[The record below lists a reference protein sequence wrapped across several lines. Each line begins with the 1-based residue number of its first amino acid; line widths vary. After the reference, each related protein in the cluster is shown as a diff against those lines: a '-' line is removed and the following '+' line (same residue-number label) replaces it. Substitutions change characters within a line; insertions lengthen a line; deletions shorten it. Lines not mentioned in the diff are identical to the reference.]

1 MTSEN
6 IDLTFGSAPLDRLQ
20 EIRAMEDFPVPKGPA
35 MALIRLTQRESTSLG
50 VLAHALKAD
59 PVFSVRLIKV
69 ANGAN
74 GTEKPPVVSL
84 RDAVSVL
91 GVPAV
96 RGLAMG
102 FSLLSNHRSGK
113 CGSFDYPR
121 FWSHALARA
130 IALQLLTGA
139 TQRAEAEEAF
149 SVGLLARAGE
159 LALAELFPEQYA
171 EILERRRQEPSHR
184 LVDLEQQAFG
194 ISHDALTASML
205 LDCGLPEDCI
215 ESAKLFEGCEE
226 QSLEKGSDPFV
237 TRHLLALADR
247 IADICVAPQDEWR
260 RLMPRLFQLG
270 SRLGFDAP
278 GLIATCDRIA
288 HEWREWGPTVEVDIG
303 PMPHFEDIPAEEVEP
318 TPMPRVEPVPAIAVD
333 TSPVPSVKPVPAT
346 EVVTVHVPPVE
357 AVPAPR
363 VEAVHKPSVEAAP
376 AEPPAPPK
384 QAEKPAVTPAARSGQ
399 GMRILVVGDQERM
412 RRQLCDAL
420 TAAGHSVSEAANGR
434 QGLATA
440 LELRPQIMLVDL
452 QSGGMD
458 GIELTDSLRQFKVGR
473 GIYILLLTGTNLL
486 SGTDDDEKLVQAF
499 EAGVDDFLIMP
510 IKPRILAARL
520 RAGQRVVTLQE
531 DLAREQEEIRRISA
545 ELSATN
551 QQLQAVGM
559 TDMLTG
565 CPNHRAAMDR
575 IQQEWAMATR
585 SQRPLSC
592 MTIEIDDFK
601 RINDV
606 HGHAAGDT
614 VLKLVASVLKDEMRA
629 QDVLARTGGNEFM
642 VICPDTTLEAALACA
657 ERMRA
662 VVETLP
668 IVSAAENLRGS
679 VSIGVAVRDAATA
692 DPEALIRLAD
702 QSVYLAKRRRN
713 TVATVQSRLPV
724 SAVSA

>member
-1 MTSEN
+1 MISEDF
-6 IDLTFGSAPLDRLQ
+6 DLTFGAAPLDRLQ
-20 EIRAMEDFPVPKGPA
+20 EIKAMEHFPVPKGPA

-59 PVFSVRLIKV
+59 PVFSVRLLKV

-96 RGLAMG
+96 RALATG

-130 IALQLLTGA
+130 VGLPLLTA
-139 TQRAEAEEAF
+139 AIHRSESEEAF
-149 SVGLLARAGE
+149 SVGLLARVGE

-184 LVDLEQQAFG
+184 LVDLEQQAFA
-194 ISHDALTASML
+194 ITHEAVTASML

-247 IADICVAPQDEWR
+247 IADVCVAPQAEWR

-270 SRLGFDAP
+270 THLGFDAP
-278 GLIATCDRIA
+278 GLIAICDRIA
-288 HEWREWGPTVEVDIG
+288 HEWREWGPTLEVDIG
-303 PMPHFEDIPAEEVEP
+303 PMPHFEDVPVEEIELA
-318 TPMPRVEPVPAIAVD
+318 PMPR
-333 TSPVPSVKPVPAT
+333 
-346 EVVTVHVPPVE
+346 VE
-357 AVPAPR
+357 AVPAPK
-363 VEAVHKPSVEAAP
+363 VEAIRKPSVEAVP
-376 AEPPAPPK
+376 AESPAPPK
-384 QAEKPAVTPAARSGQ
+384 QAEKPAAAPAARSGQ
-399 GMRILVVGDQERM
+399 GMRILVVGDQERV
-412 RRQLCDAL
+412 RKQLCEVL

-434 QGLATA
+434 QGLAMA
-440 LELRPQIMLVDL
+440 LELQPQIMIVDL
-452 QSGGMD
+452 QSGGLD
-458 GIELTDSLRQFKVGR
+458 GIQLTDSLRQFKVGR
-473 GIYILLLTGTNLL
+473 GVYILLLTETNLL

-499 EAGVDDFLIMP
+499 EAGVDDFLVMP
-510 IKPRILAARL
+510 IKPRVLAARL

-531 DLAREQEEIRRISA
+531 DLAREQEETRRISA

-551 QQLQAVGM
+551 QKLQAVGM

-585 SQRPLSC
+585 SMRPLAC
-592 MTIEIDDFK
+592 MAIEIDDFK
-601 RINDV
+601 RVNDI
-606 HGHAAGDT
+606 HGHAAGDS
-614 VLKLVASVLKDEMRA
+614 VLKLVASALKGEMRA
-629 QDVLARTGGNEFM
+629 QDVLARTGGDEFM

-662 VVETLP
+662 AIETLP
-668 IVSAAENLRGS
+668 IVSAAEKLCGS

-692 DPEALIRLAD
+692 DPEALVRLAD
-702 QSVYLAKRRRN
+702 QSVYLARRRRN
-713 TVATVQSRLPV
+713 TVATVQSRSPV
-724 SAVSA
+724 SAMSA